1 MKTKKETQN
10 LIKEIKESMKHLET
24 LKQYKFEIIK
34 NGYGIKNEYS
44 YDILITNP
52 KFKTFYSLIFEK
64 LNKIGLIFYVE
75 NNEILIYNSKL
86 KGETE

>member
-10 LIKEIKESMKHLET
+10 IIKEIKESMKHLET

-34 NGYGIKNEYS
+34 NACG

-52 KFKTFYSLIFEK
+52 KFKTFYSIIFERLSPFWLIF
-64 LNKIGLIFYVE
+64 
-75 NNEILIYNSKL
+75 
-86 KGETE
+86 